1 MPGGYS
7 SINQSINQ
15 EIIHVHYLFSAQ
27 LSETSHLESDHC
39 LSRKACLNSAI
50 STLTCEGI
58 FRRLGRELQ
67 TQAHL
72 RVAR

>member
-15 EIIHVHYLFSAQ
+15 EIIHVYYLFSAQ
-27 LSETSHLESDHC
+27 LSETSHLES
-39 LSRKACLNSAI
+39 
-50 STLTCEGI
+50 EGI